1 MAFFHEFQ
9 KRVRAALW
17 PVAGALMVAYFGYHL
32 VQGNQGLRAWHALD
46 IKIAEAKETRDALV
60 ARRDLRGGGFIG
72 CGFGGSRH
80 GSLIVGTENK
90 AAVTGQHLH
99 LFYAR
104 SAHFSISCKVL
115 NIMTFFK
122 FNLISVNSLR
132 RHALHCLISAASADT
147 LYRR

>member
-60 ARRDLRGGGFIG
+60 ARRALIEGRVAALRPE
-72 CGFGGSRH
+72 
-80 GSLIVGTENK
+80 SLDPDMLTER
-90 AAVTGQHLH
+90 
-99 LFYAR
+99 AR
-104 SAHFSISCKVL
+104 ALL
-115 NIMTFFK
+115 NLGHVHDVVIADVKYQPMRPI
-122 FNLISVNSLR
+122 LDSVMRAISVN
-132 RHALHCLISAASADT
+132 
-147 LYRR
+147 

>member
-60 ARRDLRGGGFIG
+60 ARRALIEGRVAALRPE
-72 CGFGGSRH
+72 
-80 GSLIVGTENK
+80 SLDPDMLTER
-90 AAVTGQHLH
+90 
-99 LFYAR
+99 AR
-104 SAHFSISCKVL
+104 TLL
-115 NIMTFFK
+115 NLGHVHDVVIADIEYQPMRPILESVMRAT
-122 FNLISVNSLR
+122 SVN
-132 RHALHCLISAASADT
+132 
-147 LYRR
+147 